1 MGMSVT
7 FRAQKRLAAGILK
20 CGKQKVWLD
29 PNEIAEIGQANSRQ
43 NIRKLVKDGL
53 IIKKPNNVHSRF
65 RARKMAEQRRKGRHM
80 GFGKRKGTKE
90 ARMPTKILWMRRT
103 RILRRML
110 KKYRENK
117 KIDTKLYRELY
128 LKGKGNSFKNKRTL
142 MEFIHKKKAD
152 NARAKVL
159 SDQAQAR
166 RNKAK
171 AARNRRE
178 ERVALKKEAALKAKD
193 EE

>member
-1 MGMSVT
+1 
-7 FRAQKRLAAGILK
+7 
-20 CGKQKVWLD
+20 
-29 PNEIAEIGQANSRQ
+29 
-43 NIRKLVKDGL
+43 
-53 IIKKPNNVHSRF
+53 
-65 RARKMAEQRRKGRHM
+65 MAEQRRKGRHM

-103 RILRRML
+103 L
-110 KKYRENK
+110 KKYRENM

-128 LKGKGNSFKNKRTL
+128 LKVKGNSFKNKRTL

-178 ERVALKKEAALKAKD
+178 ERVALKKEAALKAK
-193 EE
+193 